1 MPAKF
6 EISRSGKNNEF
17 YFHLKATNGE
27 IILRSQGYKDL
38 SSAKKG
44 IASVQTNAVVD
55 ARYQVKKA
63 KNGETYFDLHSRNA
77 KVIGT
82 SQMYKEESG
91 LKKGLTSV
99 KKNAPGAKVVDYKPA
114 V

>member
-6 EISRSGKNNEF
+6 EISRSEKNKEF

-27 IILRSQGYKDL
+27 IVLRSQGYKDL

-44 IASVQTNAVVD
+44 IASVQTNAVID
-55 ARYQVKKA
+55 ARYELKTA
-63 KNGETYFDLHSRNA
+63 KNGETYFDLHSRN
-77 KVIGT
+77 KLVIGT

-91 LKKGLTSV
+91 RKKGIASV
-99 KKNAPGAKVVDYKPA
+99 KKNAPTAKVAEYKP

>member
-6 EISRSGKNNEF
+6 EISRSEKNSEY

-27 IILRSQGYKDL
+27 VILRSQGYKDL

-44 IASVQTNAVVD
+44 IASVQTNAVLDV
-55 ARYQVKKA
+55 RYQLKTA
-63 KNGETYFDLHSRNA
+63 KNKEFYFDLHSRN
-77 KVIGT
+77 KLVIGT

-91 LKKGLTSV
+91 RTKGIASV
-99 KKNAPGAKVVDYKPA
+99 KKNAPTAKVVDYKPA
-114 V
+114 